1 MRLVANAI
9 NTQIDSEIKSKIEST
24 MENKLDSKHLND
36 FAYHL
41 PITTRWMDNDMYG
54 HVNNVNYYS
63 YFDTVINQFLIE
75 KADFDPVT
83 SKQIGFI
90 VKSSCEYL
98 RPVAY
103 PQKLTG
109 AFKVMR
115 VGTSSVDYAVGIF
128 NEDNI
133 LSAIGYLT
141 HVFVD
146 RSTQKPMPIKGKL
159 LEAMTLATL
168 V

>member
-1 MRLVANAI
+1 MGN
-9 NTQIDSEIKSKIEST
+9 EIKST
-24 MENKLDSKHLND
+24 MENKLDSRHLND

-75 KADFDPVT
+75 KADFNPVT

-146 RSTQKPMPIKGKL
+146 RSTQKPMPITGKL
-159 LEAMTLATL
+159 LEAMNSATLA
-168 V
+168 

>member
-1 MRLVANAI
+1 MHLP
-9 NTQIDSEIKSKIEST
+9 
-24 MENKLDSKHLND
+24 ENLMPNQHLTN

-41 PITTRWMDNDMYG
+41 PIATRWMDNDIYG
-54 HVNNVNYYS
+54 HVNNVHYYS

-75 KADFDPVT
+75 KADFDPMT
-83 SKQIGFI
+83 SSQIGFM
-90 VKSSCEYL
+90 VKSNCEYL
-98 RPVAY
+98 IPVSF

-109 AFKVMR
+109 AFRVER
-115 VGTSSVDYAVGIF
+115 VGSSSVDYAVGIF
-128 NEDNI
+128 NQDGV

-146 RSTQKPMPIKGKL
+146 RHTHKSAPIEGKL
-159 LEAMTLATL
+159 LVAINSAMG